1 MIMFFFC
8 SQLLLKCP
16 AGSAQPCSSM
26 ASAGGPASA
35 AAAAPAAPA
44 APTGNKKRRL
54 SGAKKDSLKL
64 QLATQEEERLA
75 KEKLERRQRYHNSG
89 AKLPQA
95 VSRRMLQKKAF
106 QDSVCKERV
115 KSVRVV
121 DTRSYLIIAYG
132 VAPRGR
138 NLQRCLVIQRY
149 RFRIY
154 VDLRIA

>member
-1 MIMFFFC
+1 MF
-8 SQLLLKCP
+8 
-16 AGSAQPCSSM
+16 
-26 ASAGGPASA
+26 
-35 AAAAPAAPA
+35 
-44 APTGNKKRRL
+44 
-54 SGAKKDSLKL
+54 
-64 QLATQEEERLA
+64 
-75 KEKLERRQRYHNSG
+75 ERRQRYHNSG

-106 QDSVCKERV
+106 QDSMCKERV

-154 VDLRIA
+154 VDLRIV

>member
-1 MIMFFFC
+1 M
-8 SQLLLKCP
+8 P
-16 AGSAQPCSSM
+16 GHPCKEIFGD
-26 ASAGGPASA
+26 ARA
-35 AAAAPAAPA
+35 AAEQLR
-44 APTGNKKRRL
+44 GRL
-54 SGAKKDSLKL
+54 QRMGA
-64 QLATQEEERLA
+64 EA
-75 KEKLERRQRYHNSG
+75 KIERRQRCTNSG
-89 AKLPQA
+89 AQLPQA

-106 QDSVCKERV
+106 QDSMCKERV

-154 VDLRIA
+154 VDLRIV